1 MNKYF
6 EGLEILKI
14 KYPLLAK
21 SAYSGTESDE
31 MLYLCDYLE
40 NILEI
45 TNLNMEGIID
55 AYAKTCFEFLTL
67 QNTFRQ
73 TGTYLA
79 ANQPDLVAK
88 LYSKNVMMENYL
100 LGLLCTYLYWENHY
114 SIFNFFV
121 REFTS
126 QINASKFPK
135 IMEIGVGHG
144 LFANYILDYN
154 RDSTYLGV
162 DISPA
167 SLKFTN
173 DIFSKKFQNRYLL
186 INEDAT
192 STNFSLNSK
201 FDFSIC
207 CEVLEHVEDPLRLLL
222 NIKNNLKETGFLF
235 ISTVC
240 NLEAIDH
247 IYLFRNPEEIRL
259 LVQKAGFQIIR
270 EKNFEAPG
278 STKELIQSNYVAILS
293 LTPN

>member
-6 EGLEILKI
+6 EGLEILEN

-21 SAYSGTESDE
+21 SAYSREESDE
-31 MLYLCDYLE
+31 ILYLSNYLE
-40 NILEI
+40 DILEI
-45 TNLNMEGIID
+45 TSLNMEGIID
-55 AYAKTCFEFLTL
+55 AYARSCFEFLTL
-67 QNTFRQ
+67 QNKFQQ

-79 ANQPDLVAK
+79 TNQPDLVAK
-88 LYSKNVMMENYL
+88 LYSKNVVMENYL
-100 LGLLCTYLYWENHY
+100 LGLLCTYFYWENHY
-114 SIFNFFV
+114 FIFNFFV
-121 REFTS
+121 REFNS
-126 QINASKFPK
+126 QINAIKSPK

-144 LFANYILDYN
+144 LFASYLLDYN
-154 RDSTYLGV
+154 KDTTYLGV

-167 SLKFTN
+167 SLKFTS
-173 DIFSKKFQNRYLL
+173 DIFSQKFQNRFTL

-192 STNFSLNSK
+192 SSNFNLNSK

-222 NIKNNLKETGFLF
+222 NIKNNLKETGLLF

-259 LVQKAGFQIIR
+259 LVEKAGFQIIM
-270 EKNFEAPG
+270 EKNFEVPG

-293 LTPN
+293 LIPN